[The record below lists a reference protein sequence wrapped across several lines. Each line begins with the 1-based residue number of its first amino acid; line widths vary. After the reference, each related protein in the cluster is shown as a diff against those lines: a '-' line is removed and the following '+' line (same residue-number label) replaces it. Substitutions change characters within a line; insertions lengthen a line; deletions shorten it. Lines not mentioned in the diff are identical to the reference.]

1 MNEEDQSGE
10 RQGNGCNHSGLDDC
24 VYGGVH
30 IGKTIK
36 EKEKA

>member
-1 MNEEDQSGE
+1 MNEEDQSVE
-10 RQGNGCNHSGLDDC
+10 RQGNGCNHSGLDDW

-30 IGKTIK
+30 ITIK